1 MNDLKRTYIR
11 HWTFAGFLALG
22 LSLPSGAFTMDSPPR
37 PGDNGQAARLLSLP
51 PIPYLETM
59 RWMTWTPSAPAFKV
73 DTLLVPDA
81 LHPGLLGPP
90 VETGR
95 TLPQVS

>member
-1 MNDLKRTYIR
+1 MNDLKRVYNR
-11 HWTFAGFLALG
+11 HWTLAGFLALG
-22 LSLPSGAFTMDSPPR
+22 LMLPSSAFTMDSTPN
-37 PGDNGQAARLLSLP
+37 PGDHDQAAPMLSLP

-59 RWMTWTPSAPAFKV
+59 GWMIWTPIAPVFKV

-90 VETGR
+90 VENGR

>member
-1 MNDLKRTYIR
+1 MNDLKRTYNR

-37 PGDNGQAARLLSLP
+37 PGDNGQAAHRLSLP
-51 PIPYLETM
+51 PIPYFETM
-59 RWMTWTPSAPAFKV
+59 RWMNCTPGAPAFKV

-90 VETGR
+90 VENGR
-95 TLPQVS
+95 LLQQVS